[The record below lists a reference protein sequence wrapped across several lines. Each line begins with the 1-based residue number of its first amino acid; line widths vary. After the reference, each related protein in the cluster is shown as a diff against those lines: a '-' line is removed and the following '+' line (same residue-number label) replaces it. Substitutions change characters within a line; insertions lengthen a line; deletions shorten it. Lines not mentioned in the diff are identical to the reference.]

1 MITVI
6 ISARNPVPE
15 STLERNIRKT
25 AGAPVEL
32 FMINNAEG
40 KSGLAS
46 VYNFG
51 AARSRGDI
59 LVFMHDDAF
68 FMTENWG
75 AALESLFARDPYL
88 GVAGVA
94 GTQYVF
100 RDNCSW
106 TAAGRPFIKG
116 RIVHD
121 LQNGD
126 FFATLFSPERETC
139 EVAACSGVFFAVRRT
154 LLTQFGFDERTFD
167 SFYFHDMD
175 FCMQARRNWRIMV
188 TPDILVKHRS
198 TGTYD
203 KTWQRYGQ
211 LFLSKWA
218 AELPASCAGVGIAPD
233 PANSVP
239 AAKANLKGKVE
250 QRTIA

>member
-25 AGAPVEL
+25 VGSPIEL
-32 FMINNAEG
+32 FMINNSEG
-40 KSGLAS
+40 KNGLAS

-51 AARSRGDI
+51 AARSRGEI

-68 FMTENWG
+68 FMTEGWG
-75 AALESLFARDPYL
+75 PVLESLFAQDPYL

-94 GTQYVF
+94 GTQYLF

-126 FFATLFSPERETC
+126 FFATLFSPDRESC
-139 EVAACSGVFFAVRRT
+139 EVVACNGVFFAVRRT
-154 LLTQFGFDERTFD
+154 LLTQFGFDEQTFD
-167 SFYFHDMD
+167 SFYFHEMD
-175 FCMQARRNWRIMV
+175 FCMQARKSWRV
-188 TPDILVKHRS
+188 TVTADILVKHRS
-198 TGTYD
+198 MGTYD

-211 LFLSKWA
+211 LFLNKWA
-218 AELPASCAGVGIAPD
+218 AELPASCTDTVPD
-233 PANSVP
+233 PANSIP
-239 AAKANLKGKVE
+239 AAKASLKGKLD

>member
-15 STLERNIRKT
+15 STLERNVRKT
-25 AGAPVEL
+25 AGAPIEL
-32 FMINNAEG
+32 FMINNSEG
-40 KSGLAS
+40 KNGLAS

-51 AARSRGDI
+51 AARSRGEI

-68 FMTENWG
+68 FMTEGWG
-75 AALESLFARDPYL
+75 PILEALFAQDPYL
-88 GVAGVA
+88 GVVGVA
-94 GTQYVF
+94 GTQYLF

-126 FFATLFSPERETC
+126 FFATLFSPDRESC
-139 EVAACSGVFFAVRRT
+139 EVVACNGVFFAVRRT
-154 LLTQFGFDERTFD
+154 LLTQFGFDEKTFD
-167 SFYFHDMD
+167 SFYFHEMD
-175 FCMQARRNWRIMV
+175 FCMQARKNWRIMI
-188 TPDILVKHRS
+188 TADILVKHRS
-198 TGTYD
+198 MGTYD

-211 LFLSKWA
+211 IFLNKWA
-218 AELPASCAGVGIAPD
+218 SDLPASCTAAVPD

-239 AAKANLKGKVE
+239 AAKASLKGKVD

>member
-25 AGAPVEL
+25 AGSPIEL
-32 FMINNAEG
+32 FMINNSEG
-40 KSGLAS
+40 KNGLAA

-68 FMTENWG
+68 FMTEGWG
-75 AALESLFARDPYL
+75 PILESLFAQDPYL
-88 GVAGVA
+88 GVVGVA
-94 GTQYVF
+94 GTQYIF

-106 TAAGRPFIKG
+106 TAAGRPFVKG
-116 RIVHD
+116 RIVQD

-126 FFATLFSPERETC
+126 FFATLFSPDRESC
-139 EVAACSGVFFAVRRT
+139 EVAACNGVFFAVRRT
-154 LLTQFGFDERTFD
+154 LLTQFGFDEQTFD

-175 FCMQARRNWRIMV
+175 FCMQARKKWRV
-188 TPDILVKHRS
+188 TVTADILVKHRS
-198 TGTYD
+198 MGTYD

-211 LFLSKWA
+211 LFLNKWA
-218 AELPASCAGVGIAPD
+218 AELPASCANAVPD
-233 PANSVP
+233 PNNAIP
-239 AAKANLKGKVE
+239 AAKASLKGKVD

>member
-1 MITVI
+1 MVTVI

-25 AGAPVEL
+25 AGAPIEL
-32 FMINNAEG
+32 FIINNAAG
-40 KSGLAS
+40 TNGLAS

-51 AARSRGDI
+51 AARSRGDV

-68 FMTENWG
+68 FMTENW
-75 AALESLFARDPYL
+75 APILEGVFAQDPRI

-94 GTQYVF
+94 GTQYLHS
-100 RDNCSW
+100 DNPSW
-106 TAAGRPFIKG
+106 TAAGQPFIQG

-126 FFATLFSPERETC
+126 FFATLFSQEREMAD
-139 EVAACSGVFFAVRRT
+139 VVACSGVFFAVRRT
-154 LLTQFGFDERTFD
+154 LLTQFGFDAAAFGGF
-167 SFYFHDMD
+167 SFHDLD
-175 FCMQARRNWRIMV
+175 FCMQARKTWRVVV
-188 TPDILVKHRS
+188 TSDILIKHRS

-203 KTWQRYGQ
+203 KEWQRYGQ
-211 LFLSKWA
+211 VFLQKWA
-218 AELPASCAGVGIAPD
+218 GLLPASCTNMIPNPERV
-233 PANSVP
+233 VP
-239 AAKANLKGKVE
+239 AVNANLKGKIE